1 MILYIIRHAD
11 LDYAHNTITPLGK
24 EEALALGQRMSRVK
38 LDRIYTS
45 PLGRAIDTARPTM
58 LALGMENTVLDWTA
72 ESMDYMQPRVAGKG
86 GYTFAFR
93 NGVTDVEDCAELER
107 DETMASLVK
116 NSDEFLAS
124 LGYERDGGV
133 YRITRPNDERVA
145 VFCHGGFGCNWIAW
159 LLGMPPFMGWERI
172 KLRTSAVTRFNFR
185 NNDTGYTVPE
195 CDYLNDTSHL
205 PPCGVPNSGR

>member
-11 LDYAHNTITPLGK
+11 PDYAHNTITPLGK

-133 YRITRPNDERVA
+133 YRITRPND
-145 VFCHGGFGCNWIAW
+145 G
-159 LLGMPPFMGWERI
+159 
-172 KLRTSAVTRFNFR
+172 
-185 NNDTGYTVPE
+185 
-195 CDYLNDTSHL
+195 
-205 PPCGVPNSGR
+205 

>member
-11 LDYAHNTITPLGK
+11 PDYAHNTITPLGK

-86 GYTFAFR
+86 GYTFAS
-93 NGVTDVEDCAELER
+93 
-107 DETMASLVK
+107 ETVLPMSRTAPSL
-116 NSDEFLAS
+116 
-124 LGYERDGGV
+124 
-133 YRITRPNDERVA
+133 
-145 VFCHGGFGCNWIAW
+145 
-159 LLGMPPFMGWERI
+159 
-172 KLRTSAVTRFNFR
+172 SAMRR
-185 NNDTGYTVPE
+185 WHR
-195 CDYLNDTSHL
+195 L
-205 PPCGVPNSGR
+205 

>member
-11 LDYAHNTITPLGK
+11 PDYAHNTITPLGK
-24 EEALALGQRMSRVK
+24 EEALALGQFMSRVK

-107 DETMASLVK
+107 DETMASLEK
-116 NSDEFLAS
+116 
-124 LGYERDGGV
+124 
-133 YRITRPNDERVA
+133 
-145 VFCHGGFGCNWIAW
+145 
-159 LLGMPPFMGWERI
+159 
-172 KLRTSAVTRFNFR
+172 FR
-185 NNDTGYTVPE
+185 
-195 CDYLNDTSHL
+195 
-205 PPCGVPNSGR
+205 